1 MAQLGTAAPPAAAQR
16 RIPDQ
21 WRAGYRQSALVLGAA
36 QLGGYGPAGGPP
48 VGQVVD
54 LLGAAVALGVTH
66 VDTAR
71 AYGAGERR
79 LGAALPALSAR
90 SVEVVSRVAVPAEP
104 RMDAARLA
112 GTVEES
118 VAGSLHDLGVSR
130 LTPLL
135 PGVDAALAAGGAAW
149 AALRRL
155 RAEGVAARIG
165 VAVRRPAD
173 LTAALGLPDLGYLQ
187 LPCNILDWRWLA
199 PEVAAALGDRP
210 DLVVTVRSAFLQG
223 LLAAGRTVR
232 WPGLPDPRRDALV
245 DALDALAAELERSRD
260 ELCLAYVR
268 ALPWVTSVVIAAE
281 SADQVRQHAALMA
294 GPPLTTGEREWV
306 RSALPAVPEELL
318 DPTRWRHAGTTSN
331 GH

>member
-1 MAQLGTAAPPAAAQR
+1 MPQLGTAAPPAAHR

-21 WRAGYRQSALVLGAA
+21 WRSGCRQSALVLGAT
-36 QLGGYGPAGGPP
+36 QLGGYGAAGGPP
-48 VGQVVD
+48 VGQVAD

-71 AYGAGERR
+71 AFGTGERR
-79 LGAALPALSAR
+79 LGAALPGHAL
-90 SVEVVSRVAVPAEP
+90 EMVSRVAAPTDQGA
-104 RMDAARLA
+104 DAARLGSA
-112 GTVEES
+112 VEDS
-118 VAGSLHDLGVSR
+118 VAGSLRDLGVSR

-135 PGVDAALAAGGAAW
+135 PGVGVALAAGGAAW

-155 RAEGVAARIG
+155 RAEGVATRIG
-165 VAVRRPAD
+165 VVVRRPAD
-173 LTAALGLPDLGYLQ
+173 LPVALDLPDLDYLQ

-199 PEVAAALGDRP
+199 PEVTAALCRRP

-223 LLAAGRTVR
+223 LLAAGRSVR
-232 WPGLPDPRRDALV
+232 WPGLPDPQRDALV
-245 DALDALAAELERSRD
+245 DALDAVAAELGRSRD

-268 ALPWVTSVVIAAE
+268 ALPWVTSVVVAAE
-281 SADQVRQHAALMA
+281 SADQLRQHATLTA

-318 DPTRWRHAGTTSN
+318 DPTRWRTVPAPNRSAAV
-331 GH
+331 